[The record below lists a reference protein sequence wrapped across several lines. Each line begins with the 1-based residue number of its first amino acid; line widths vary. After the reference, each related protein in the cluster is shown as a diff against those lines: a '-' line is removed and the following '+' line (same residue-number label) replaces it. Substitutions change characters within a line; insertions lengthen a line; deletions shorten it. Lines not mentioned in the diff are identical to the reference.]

1 MVKVKISVD
10 TSKVH
15 MDKMPQFKEELLEQ
29 TSQKGKQI
37 LQNKTPRDT
46 GAAASSY
53 RVVKSKNQHTIKND
67 KKYLGWVN
75 DGTGVYG
82 PRHTRIT
89 PVNSRF
95 LHFTWKGREWFLKS
109 VRGQK
114 GQRFVERS
122 MPEIVESIPEAAA
135 IASRRL

>member
-1 MVKVKISVD
+1 MVKVTISVD
-10 TSKVH
+10 TSKVN
-15 MDKMPQFKEELLEQ
+15 MDRMSQFKEELLDQ

-37 LQNKTPRDT
+37 LQGKTPRET

-53 RVVKSKNQHTIKND
+53 RVVRSKNQHTIRNE
-67 KKYLGWVN
+67 KKYLSWVN
-75 DGTGVYG
+75 DGTGIYG

-89 PVNSRF
+89 PANSRV
-95 LHFTWKGREWFLKS
+95 LHFSWKGREWFLKS

-135 IASRRL
+135 IASKRL